1 MGGFD
6 LIPSRCF
13 LLFRLRR
20 FFSPAEGATAHA
32 TAMGG
37 SADDIPFDTARLVSS
52 STSDF
57 TSDAFFLLFL
67 SDSNRST
74 PLYGATRLLKFSTFS
89 VDFPDRVPD
98 ERFLSSSIPPV
109 IVIAGLAS
117 FPLDDELEL
126 LLSGSTAA
134 LSRGPLL

>member
-6 LIPSRCF
+6 LIPNRCF
-13 LLFRLRR
+13 FPLRLRR

-32 TAMGG
+32 IAMGG
-37 SADDIPFDTARLVSS
+37 SADDLSS
-52 STSDF
+52 DLTIG
-57 TSDAFFLLFL
+57 ALFLLFF

-74 PLYGATRLLKFSTFS
+74 PLYGATLLLKFSTFS
-89 VDFPDRVPD
+89 TDFADRFPD
-98 ERFLSSSIPPV
+98 ERFLSPSIPPV

-126 LLSGSTAA
+126 CLSGSATIP
-134 LSRGPLL
+134 SRGPLQ

>member
-1 MGGFD
+1 MDGFD

-32 TAMGG
+32 IAMGG
-37 SADDIPFDTARLVSS
+37 SADDLSFDPSI
-52 STSDF
+52 
-57 TSDAFFLLFL
+57 DAPFLLFL

-74 PLYGATRLLKFSTFS
+74 PLYGATLLLKFSTFS
-89 VDFPDRVPD
+89 TDFADRVPD

-109 IVIAGLAS
+109 IVIAELSS
-117 FPLDDELEL
+117 FPFDDELEL
-126 LLSGSTAA
+126 CLSGSTTT
-134 LSRGPLL
+134 LSRGPLQ